1 MIILRQGAHWVLLL
15 WCASALTM
23 ADSVAPADITRMLQS
38 MAPAPS
44 LPRQESVNALYRA
57 SGQQLIWTDPLL
69 YRQLQHGI
77 EDSYLDGLNTAD
89 YRPTLAID
97 KTSKSI
103 SRVDRDIATS
113 IGFLTLL
120 HHLQSGKVDPGT
132 VHADWNIGRSN
143 QPDTDLQAAQA
154 ISNRN
159 VTDLLQAA
167 RPQQAVYQ
175 QLRLGLARY
184 RSIEAAG
191 GWPPVISSTVIV
203 PGDVGPAIPQLRR
216 RLAITGDYYPS
227 AADMDSQRFDPQL
240 VEALQRFQQR
250 HLLPQDGIIGPE
262 TLSALIQPVQQ
273 KIDQIRANLE
283 RMRWLLG
290 ELEGDYLLVDIAAY
304 KLFLVQ
310 DDVVTW
316 SSPIQVG
323 KPYRQTPVLTSR
335 ITYLEWN
342 PGWVVPPTIATEDLV
357 PAIKR
362 DPSYLQ
368 RHHMDL
374 FTYDGKAVDPASV
387 NWDPYPERPLPFMIR
402 QRPGPWNALG
412 TVKFIFPNKH
422 LVYLHDTPNKK
433 LFGRS
438 NRAFSSGCIRVA
450 QPYALAKRLLGLD
463 PVTGDAEIRSI
474 LASGKTQRQYL
485 PGGFPVA
492 LLYWTTKA
500 AADGSLVFAPDIYQ
514 RDTVVLRAL
523 DSQQAPARMLQE
535 GALVQARPTGML

>member
-1 MIILRQGAHWVLLL
+1 MTILRQGAHWILLF
-15 WCASALTM
+15 WCASGLSL
-23 ADSVAPADITRMLQS
+23 ADSVTPVDIARVLQS
-38 MAPAPS
+38 LAPTPN
-44 LPRQESVNALYRA
+44 LPPQESVSALYLA
-57 SGQQLIWTDPLL
+57 SDQQLIWTDPLL
-69 YRQLQHGI
+69 YRQLQDGI

-89 YRPTLAID
+89 YRPTLA
-97 KTSKSI
+97 TNNSSGSV
-103 SRVDRDIATS
+103 SRVDSDIATS

-120 HHLQSGKVDPGT
+120 RHLQSGKVDPGT
-132 VHADWNIGRSN
+132 VHADWNISRASR
-143 QPDTDLQAAQA
+143 PDSDLQAAQA
-154 ISNRN
+154 IRDRN
-159 VTDLLQAA
+159 VTGLLQSA
-167 RPQQAVYQ
+167 RPQQALYQ

-191 GWPPVISSTVIV
+191 GWPPVISSTIIR
-203 PGDVGPAIPQLRR
+203 PGDAGPAIVQLRR

-227 AADMDSQRFDPQL
+227 PADIDSPRFDPQL
-240 VEALQRFQQR
+240 VDATKRFQQR
-250 HLLPQDGIIGPE
+250 HLLPEDGIIGPD

-290 ELEGDYLLVDIAAY
+290 DLQGDYLLVDIAGY

-342 PGWVVPPTIATEDLV
+342 PGWVVPPTIATEDVV

-374 FTYDGKAVDPASV
+374 FTFGGKPVDPASV
-387 NWDPYPERPLPFMIR
+387 NWNHYPERPLPFMIR

-422 LVYLHDTPNKK
+422 LVYLHDTPDKT

-450 QPYALAKRLLGLD
+450 KPYALAKLLLGLD
-463 PVTGDAEIRSI
+463 SDTGDAMIRSI
-474 LASGKTQRQYL
+474 VASGKTQRQYL
-485 PGGFPVA
+485 PEGFPVV
-492 LLYWTTKA
+492 LFYWTTKA
-500 AADGSLVFAPDIYQ
+500 DADGSLVFAPDIYH
-514 RDTVVLRAL
+514 RDTVVLQAL
-523 DSQQAPARMLQE
+523 DSQQTPGAMLQE
-535 GALVQARPTGML
+535 GALVQTRLSGLL